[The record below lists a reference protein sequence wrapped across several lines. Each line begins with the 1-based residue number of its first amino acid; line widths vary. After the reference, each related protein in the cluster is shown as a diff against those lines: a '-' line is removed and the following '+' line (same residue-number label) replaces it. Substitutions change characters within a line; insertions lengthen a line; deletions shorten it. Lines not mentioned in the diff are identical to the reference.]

1 MNISFGPYGHFSQ
14 VSLMKVVIS
23 YSDVFENSCKKKKT
37 TKLKVYENTNL
48 FEKRKKERN

>member
-1 MNISFGPYGHFSQ
+1 MFLKI
-14 VSLMKVVIS
+14 LA
-23 YSDVFENSCKKKKT
+23 KKKT